1 MHRLQNNNRDAE
13 GPQADHDDTIHVGT
27 DELSMVQEES
37 RASSDVAPPVD
48 PNLDPET
55 EPDPAPGFGNVEA
68 DMSSRVDSH
77 ISNPIHEPERLFALD
92 QASRQQ
98 FVGESTCLAFGD
110 RILQCLNPQSTTTPL
125 PAGHQYVRNP
135 IFARQLSSVASCKFP
150 ERIRANLLVRVA
162 LRFIGQDYHLFLH
175 HDFLNKFDKAYGSR
189 QSPEYDSVWICKLF
203 VILALGEMYSTSL
216 PAAKEARPSSVPGT
230 GYFLT
235 AVGLLQDLFEEP
247 SIAQIET
254 LLLFV
259 SRPSYDFN
267 PLTARITVSGWPLA
281 L

>member
-1 MHRLQNNNRDAE
+1 MSQYDYADEGVASYLHRLQNSTGDARD
-13 GPQADHDDTIHVGT
+13 QIDDDDSIHVGGYHA
-27 DELSMVQEES
+27 DEPPMSQQS
-37 RASSDVAPPVD
+37 RTSTQTPPPIDPSLGSVD
-48 PNLDPET
+48 PDITNRIL
-55 EPDPAPGFGNVEA
+55 
-68 DMSSRVDSH
+68 
-77 ISNPIHEPERLFALD
+77 EPERIFALD

-98 FVGESTCLAFGD
+98 LVGESTCLAFGD
-110 RILQCLNPQSTTTPL
+110 RILQCLNPQSTTPPL
-125 PAGHQYVRNP
+125 PPGHQYVRNP
-135 IFARQLSSVASCKFP
+135 VFARQLHSVTGCKFP

-175 HDFLNKFDKAYGSR
+175 HDFLDKFNNAYSSGQNS
-189 QSPEYDSVWICKLF
+189 EDDAVWICKFF

-259 SRPSYDFN
+259 SHSVLLIRYSN
-267 PLTARITVSGWPLA
+267 A
-281 L
+281 LGQPNVRALLSVTH